1 VITVIPIVVG
11 TPAMTGTPRFVEVEM
26 GSPTGF
32 DPARSF
38 RLMVRMRLVDEA
50 LVQAWADGLVPGEY
64 HSGIG
69 EEGINAGVLAHLG
82 GPDSMALDHRNTAP
96 LVGRGTDLKAIMLE
110 VMGSEAG
117 LNRGWAGH
125 MHLMDPDLSAA
136 ADGMVGA
143 SGPLA
148 AGQAIAHTLL
158 RPGQVSVAFHGE
170 AAMNQG
176 MLMESYNLAVAWKL
190 PVLFVCKDNKWSITT
205 HSADV
210 TGGDVVAR
218 ARAFGLAVETARG
231 DRVQDVHRAAG
242 RLIGKARHGEG
253 PGFLHV
259 SCHRPGGHFEG
270 DPIVRLL
277 KNPRGQA
284 VEWGPPMIRSARE
297 KTGGRTSDRVAAAK
311 VLTSRGAR
319 AARDYT
325 VRVRM
330 DPVRRA
336 RALLES
342 DVADR
347 IEEAERREVDQA
359 ITEARAALPARPTFG
374 RPGTVT
380 R

>member
-1 VITVIPIVVG
+1 
-11 TPAMTGTPRFVEVEM
+11 M
-26 GSPTGF
+26 
-32 DPARSF
+32 
-38 RLMVRMRLVDEA
+38 MVRMRLVDEA

-64 HSGIG
+64 HSGLG
-69 EEGINAGVLAHLG
+69 EEGINAGVLAHLSG
-82 GPDSMALDHRNTAP
+82 RDSMALDHRNTAP
-96 LVGRGTDLKAIMLE
+96 LVGRGTDITALMLE

-125 MHLMDPDLSAA
+125 MHLMDPDLPAA

-148 AGQAIAHTLL
+148 VGQAIAHSLL
-158 RPGQVSVAFHGE
+158 RPGRVAVAFHGE
-170 AAMNQG
+170 AAVNQG
-176 MLMESYNLAVAWKL
+176 MLMESYNLAVAWNL

-231 DRVQDVHRAAG
+231 DRVQDVFRAAG
-242 RLIGKARHGEG
+242 RLIGRARSGSG
-253 PGFLHV
+253 PGFLNV

-284 VEWGPPMIRSARE
+284 AEWGPPMIRSARAR
-297 KTGGRTSDRVAAAK
+297 TGGRVGDRVAAAR

-325 VRVRM
+325 VRARM
-330 DPVRRA
+330 DPVRRG
-336 RALLES
+336 RQLLES
-342 DVADR
+342 DVAER
-347 IEEAERREVDQA
+347 IEATERREVERA
-359 ITEARAALPARPTFG
+359 VTEARAALPPRPTFG
-374 RPGTVT
+374 RARAVA